1 MRLHEDP
8 NLYGRVPDPPERD
21 CPGETEGRMIEET
34 CYYCTRYQECKET
47 LKEISSE
54 LEKMIDEH
62 DGVDP
67 YEMGISVGLSMA
79 RVVISNRRLDLE
91 GIPR

>member
-1 MRLHEDP
+1 MTKEQAIERLKAKTGI
-8 NLYGRVPDPPERD
+8 LTLTVG
-21 CPGETEGRMIEET
+21 GEET
-34 CYYCTRYQECKET
+34 IETAIKALEEPDTRET
-47 LKEISSE
+47 MKEISSE